1 MQLIKEYILLLYV
14 AKVGI
19 PATSQ
24 KNLIIYIN
32 TYLFSYTAPHAQT
45 SMLGAIGT
53 TNKYEVLKLSAE
65 KSEHCTYR

>member
-1 MQLIKEYILLLYV
+1 MQLIKEYMFLLYV

-53 TNKYEVLKLSAE
+53 TNKYKVLKLSAK